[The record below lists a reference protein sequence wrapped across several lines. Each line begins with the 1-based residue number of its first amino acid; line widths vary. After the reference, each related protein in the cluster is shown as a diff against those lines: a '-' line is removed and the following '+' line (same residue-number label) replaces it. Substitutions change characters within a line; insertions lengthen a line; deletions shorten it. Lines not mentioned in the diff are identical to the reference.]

1 MSLELI
7 LAPIVDDLLEVG
19 RALEEELRSEIP
31 AVDRV
36 TRHLLSGRGKLL
48 RPALVILASRS
59 IGEGVSKSAIRAATM
74 IEMIHMAT
82 LVHDDMVDGAETRRG
97 IATLNHKWSDRVSV
111 LAGDYVY
118 SRALAMLSHEEM
130 HPILGIVAETVCR
143 MSAAE
148 LIQTD
153 RRGDVTMREE
163 EYLSIAGDKTASLI
177 RASCRI
183 GSVLADGSK
192 ADREALSDFGWN
204 FGIAFQI
211 VDDLLDFVGSGR
223 KMGKPVGVDLRDGR
237 VTLPLLYMLKEGSTE
252 ERQRIAQMLDVC
264 GVGTEESWE
273 EAIALVKERG
283 GVERTREVAGT
294 YTERA
299 KEAIDTL
306 APSQAKDTLLLL
318 ADFVVD
324 RDG

>member
-97 IATLNHKWSDRVSV
+97 IAT
-111 LAGDYVY
+111 
-118 SRALAMLSHEEM
+118 EEM